1 MEGSVY
7 SGGSPLSWKNIEEYS
22 AQFPGES
29 PADVASRLL
38 QELTDEAIRAFATLH
53 ITHVI
58 THFRREQSRNVER
71 SNELVTTAP
80 SSSAPSEMGRK
91 GALLTAEEWHSQS
104 PEERQAREKAAYLSV
119 AEWYRKPAKERRAIE
134 EAERAERRALR
145 EQEHQEWLKKGDSP
159 DWHDLRDNPSSRIQ
173 LTRRAER
180 ERFKDWMGVRFHSW
194 YAERHRLLTASGD
207 EHALE
212 MFQANWHS
220 RGVLSYCSER
230 REAFFAEVIE
240 CVAASTRLKVTQ
252 ELLATSFAL
261 GDGTKT
267 TWGNATRE
275 QHQLRLDY
283 LTAHIQGTSETAARH
298 WAAILMLDE
307 AGATCLRELTNEN
320 KQREAEHGDR
330 VPL

>member
-1 MEGSVY
+1 MILSPDAGKSLRSDDYCGRAFRRRRSRLGLRLNPGCEGKKRVEEGQTMEGSVY

-145 EQEHQEWLKKGDSP
+145 EQEHQEWL
-159 DWHDLRDNPSSRIQ
+159 
-173 LTRRAER
+173 
-180 ERFKDWMGVRFHSW
+180 
-194 YAERHRLLTASGD
+194 
-207 EHALE
+207 
-212 MFQANWHS
+212 
-220 RGVLSYCSER
+220 
-230 REAFFAEVIE
+230 
-240 CVAASTRLKVTQ
+240 
-252 ELLATSFAL
+252 
-261 GDGTKT
+261 
-267 TWGNATRE
+267 
-275 QHQLRLDY
+275 
-283 LTAHIQGTSETAARH
+283 
-298 WAAILMLDE
+298 
-307 AGATCLRELTNEN
+307 
-320 KQREAEHGDR
+320 
-330 VPL
+330 